1 MTSKTSPEGSTR
13 RIPSGSPPG
22 RGMDREETY
31 DNRRNMHRSESAQ
44 RPASRR
50 NSERLENRGQGR
62 SVPNRPV
69 SAKEPGYSK
78 GSRSGPARE
87 SGHSAGSRAAQGR
100 RAQSD
105 RHSGKPRESR
115 PGGSE
120 RSGRSRNQNK
130 NARDKSM
137 GNAPGSKTKAGD
149 TGEKRNV
156 RQPAESGRQGKQTR
170 RPKPRWKFMLGIL
183 LGIAFITGVGFLAVQ
198 LFETKKIT
206 VTGNQYVSEQEVID
220 WLLADEHSGNSLYL
234 LWKYNQNNVQQLP
247 AIEETKVGL
256 KNLVEVQVQVKEKD
270 FSGRIDYNEAFL
282 YFDQE
287 GIASLITGTEIE
299 GVPYIEGMEINP
311 EEVLLG
317 SVLPVT
323 DGQIFEELKNLMP
336 LLEKQDLSPDKIS
349 CAGADLTLH
358 FGGVRVQ
365 IGSSQFADRLAQVPP
380 ILEKLAELYADQTG
394 VLHLENYDVSG
405 SSIRFVP
412 DTAAQPQ
419 PETQ

>member
-1 MTSKTSPEGSTR
+1 MS
-13 RIPSGSPPG
+13 
-22 RGMDREETY
+22 
-31 DNRRNMHRSESAQ
+31 
-44 RPASRR
+44 
-50 NSERLENRGQGR
+50 
-62 SVPNRPV
+62 
-69 SAKEPGYSK
+69 
-78 GSRSGPARE
+78 
-87 SGHSAGSRAAQGR
+87 GSRAAPVRGAPPER
-100 RAQSD
+100 RSEKQ
-105 RHSGKPRESR
+105 RE
-115 PGGSE
+115 G
-120 RSGRSRNQNK
+120 RSGAAKRSGSGPSQSRQ
-130 NARDKSM
+130 AREKSS
-137 GNAPGSKTKAGD
+137 GRAPGSKAKAGHAKENRE
-149 TGEKRNV
+149 G
-156 RQPAESGRQGKQTR
+156 RQMPESGRQGKQAE
-170 RPKPRWKFMLGIL
+170 RPKSRWKLLLIIL
-183 LGIAFITGVGFLAVQ
+183 LGTAFIAGVGFLAIQ

-220 WLLADEHSGNSLYL
+220 WLLADEYSGNSLYL
-234 LWKYNQNNVQQLP
+234 LWKYNQNDVQQLP
-247 AIEETKVGL
+247 AVEETKVGL
-256 KNLVEVQVQVKEKD
+256 KNLVEVQVQVKEKS

-323 DGQIFEELKNLMP
+323 DGQIFEELKTLMP
-336 LLEKQDLSPDKIS
+336 LLEKQELSPDRIS

-365 IGSSQFADRLAQVPP
+365 IGSGQFADRLAQVPP

-394 VLHLENYDVSG
+394 VLHLENYDISG

>member
-1 MTSKTSPEGSTR
+1 MTAKRSPEGSTR
-13 RIPSGSPPG
+13 RIPSGGPPG
-22 RGMDREETY
+22 RGLDREEAY
-31 DNRRNMHRSESAQ
+31 DDRRSMRRSGTAQ
-44 RPASRR
+44 RPADRR
-50 NSERLENRGQGR
+50 NSESSGGREQSRMSGSRSAPAKESGRPSRSR
-62 SVPNRPV
+62 SVP
-69 SAKEPGYSK
+69 AKESGRPA
-78 GSRSGPARE
+78 GSRSAPARE
-87 SGHSAGSRAAQGR
+87 PGRPSGSRSAPGR
-100 RAQSD
+100 GAPPD
-105 RHSGKPRESR
+105 RRSEKQREGRSGGARRSG
-115 PGGSE
+115 GGS
-120 RSGRSRNQNK
+120 SQSRQ
-130 NARDKSM
+130 
-137 GNAPGSKTKAGD
+137 
-149 TGEKRNV
+149 
-156 RQPAESGRQGKQTR
+156 AE
-170 RPKPRWKFMLGIL
+170 RPKSRWKLLLVIL
-183 LGIAFITGVGFLAVQ
+183 LGTAFIAGVGFLAIQ

-234 LWKYNQNNVQQLP
+234 LWKYNQNDVQQLP
-247 AIEETKVGL
+247 AVEETKVGL
-256 KNLVEVQVQVKEKD
+256 KNLVEVQVQVKEKS

-317 SVLPVT
+317 SMLPVT
-323 DGQIFEELKNLMP
+323 DGQIFEELKTLMP
-336 LLEKQDLSPDKIS
+336 LLEKQELSPDRIS

-365 IGSSQFADRLAQVPP
+365 IGSGQFADRLAQVPP

>member
-1 MTSKTSPEGSTR
+1 MTAKRSPEGSTR
-13 RIPSGSPPG
+13 RIPSGGPPG
-22 RGMDREETY
+22 RGLDREEAY
-31 DNRRNMHRSESAQ
+31 DDRRSMRRSGTAQ
-44 RPASRR
+44 RPADRR
-50 NSERLENRGQGR
+50 NSENSGGREQSRMSGSRSAPAKESGRPSRSR
-62 SVPNRPV
+62 SVP
-69 SAKEPGYSK
+69 AKESGRPA
-78 GSRSGPARE
+78 GSRSAPARE
-87 SGHSAGSRAAQGR
+87 PGRPSGSRSAPGR
-100 RAQSD
+100 GAPPD
-105 RHSGKPRESR
+105 RRSEKQREGRSGGARRSG
-115 PGGSE
+115 GGS
-120 RSGRSRNQNK
+120 SQSRQ
-130 NARDKSM
+130 
-137 GNAPGSKTKAGD
+137 
-149 TGEKRNV
+149 
-156 RQPAESGRQGKQTR
+156 AE
-170 RPKPRWKFMLGIL
+170 RPKSRWKLLLVIL
-183 LGIAFITGVGFLAVQ
+183 LGTAFIAGVGFLAIQ

-234 LWKYNQNNVQQLP
+234 LWKYNQNDVQQLP
-247 AIEETKVGL
+247 AVEETKVGL
-256 KNLVEVQVQVKEKD
+256 KNLVEVQVQVKEKS

-323 DGQIFEELKNLMP
+323 DGQIFEELKTLMP
-336 LLEKQDLSPDKIS
+336 LLEKQELSPDRIS

-365 IGSSQFADRLAQVPP
+365 IGSGQFADRLAQVPP

>member
-1 MTSKTSPEGSTR
+1 MTAKRSPEGSTR
-13 RIPSGSPPG
+13 RIPSGGPPG
-22 RGMDREETY
+22 RGLDREEAY
-31 DNRRNMHRSESAQ
+31 DDRRSMRRSGTAQ
-44 RPASRR
+44 RPADRR
-50 NSERLENRGQGR
+50 NSESSGGR
-62 SVPNRPV
+62 EQSRMSRSRSAP
-69 SAKEPGYSK
+69 AKESGRMS
-78 GSRSGPARE
+78 GSRSAPARE
-87 SGHSAGSRAAQGR
+87 SGRPSGSRSAPGR
-100 RAQSD
+100 GAPPD
-105 RHSGKPRESR
+105 RRSEKQREGRSGGARRSG
-115 PGGSE
+115 GGSSQ
-120 RSGRSRNQNK
+120 SGQ
-130 NARDKSM
+130 
-137 GNAPGSKTKAGD
+137 
-149 TGEKRNV
+149 
-156 RQPAESGRQGKQTR
+156 AE
-170 RPKPRWKFMLGIL
+170 RPKSRWKLLLVLL
-183 LGIAFITGVGFLAVQ
+183 LGTAFIAGVGFLAIQ

-206 VTGNQYVSEQEVID
+206 VTGNQYVSEQEIID

-234 LWKYNQNNVQQLP
+234 LWKYNQNDVQQLP
-247 AIEETKVGL
+247 AVEETKVGL
-256 KNLVEVQVQVKEKD
+256 KNLVEVQVQVKEKS

-323 DGQIFEELKNLMP
+323 DGQIFEELKTLMP
-336 LLEKQDLSPDKIS
+336 LLEKQELSPDRIS

-365 IGSSQFADRLAQVPP
+365 IGSGQFADRLAQVPP

>member
-1 MTSKTSPEGSTR
+1 MTAKRSPEGSTR
-13 RIPSGSPPG
+13 RIPSGGPPG
-22 RGMDREETY
+22 RGMDREEAY
-31 DNRRNMHRSESAQ
+31 DDRRSMRWSGTAQ
-44 RPASRR
+44 RPADRR
-50 NSERLENRGQGR
+50 NSESSGGR
-62 SVPNRPV
+62 EQSRM
-69 SAKEPGYSK
+69 S
-78 GSRSGPARE
+78 GSRSAPA
-87 SGHSAGSRAAQGR
+87 
-100 RAQSD
+100 
-105 RHSGKPRESR
+105 K
-115 PGGSE
+115 
-120 RSGRSRNQNK
+120 
-130 NARDKSM
+130 
-137 GNAPGSKTKAGD
+137 
-149 TGEKRNV
+149 
-156 RQPAESGRQGKQTR
+156 ESGRPSRSRSAPAKESGRPSGSRSAPGRGAPPDRRSEKQR
-170 RPKPRWKFMLGIL
+170 EGRSGGARRSGGGSSQSRQAERPKSRWKLLLVLL
-183 LGIAFITGVGFLAVQ
+183 LGTAFIAGVGFLAIQ

-234 LWKYNQNNVQQLP
+234 LWKYNQNDVQQLP
-247 AIEETKVGL
+247 AVEETKVGL
-256 KNLVEVQVQVKEKD
+256 KNLVEVQVQVKEKS

-323 DGQIFEELKNLMP
+323 DGQIFEELKTLMP
-336 LLEKQDLSPDKIS
+336 LLEKQELSPDRIS

-358 FGGVRVQ
+358 FGGIRVQ

-419 PETQ
+419 PENQ

>member
-1 MTSKTSPEGSTR
+1 MTAKRSPEGSTR
-13 RIPSGSPPG
+13 RIPSGGPPG
-22 RGMDREETY
+22 RGLDREEAY
-31 DNRRNMHRSESAQ
+31 DDRRSMRRSGTAQ
-44 RPASRR
+44 RPADRR
-50 NSERLENRGQGR
+50 NSENSGGR
-62 SVPNRPV
+62 EQSRM
-69 SAKEPGYSK
+69 S
-78 GSRSGPARE
+78 GSRSAPA
-87 SGHSAGSRAAQGR
+87 
-100 RAQSD
+100 
-105 RHSGKPRESR
+105 K
-115 PGGSE
+115 
-120 RSGRSRNQNK
+120 
-130 NARDKSM
+130 
-137 GNAPGSKTKAGD
+137 
-149 TGEKRNV
+149 
-156 RQPAESGRQGKQTR
+156 ESGRPSGSRSAPGRGVPPDRRSEKQR
-170 RPKPRWKFMLGIL
+170 EGRSGGARRSGGGSSQSRQAERPKSRWKLLLVIL
-183 LGIAFITGVGFLAVQ
+183 LGTAFIAGVGFLAIQ

-234 LWKYNQNNVQQLP
+234 LWKYNQNDVQQLP
-247 AIEETKVGL
+247 AVEETKVGL
-256 KNLVEVQVQVKEKD
+256 KNLVEVQVQVKEKS

-323 DGQIFEELKNLMP
+323 DGQIFEELKALMP
-336 LLEKQDLSPDKIS
+336 LLEKQELSPDRIS

-365 IGSSQFADRLAQVPP
+365 IGSGQFADRLAQVPP

>member
-1 MTSKTSPEGSTR
+1 MTAKRSPEGSTR
-13 RIPSGSPPG
+13 RIPSGGLPG
-22 RGMDREETY
+22 RGLDREEAY
-31 DNRRNMHRSESAQ
+31 DDRRSMRRSGTAQ
-44 RPASRR
+44 RPADRR
-50 NSERLENRGQGR
+50 NSESSGGR
-62 SVPNRPV
+62 EQSCM
-69 SAKEPGYSK
+69 S
-78 GSRSGPARE
+78 GSRSAPAKESGRPSRSRSAPAKESGRPSGSRSAPARE
-87 SGHSAGSRAAQGR
+87 PGRPSGSRSAPGR
-100 RAQSD
+100 GAPPD
-105 RHSGKPRESR
+105 RRSEKQREGRSGGARRSG
-115 PGGSE
+115 GGS
-120 RSGRSRNQNK
+120 SQSRQ
-130 NARDKSM
+130 
-137 GNAPGSKTKAGD
+137 
-149 TGEKRNV
+149 
-156 RQPAESGRQGKQTR
+156 AE
-170 RPKPRWKFMLGIL
+170 RPKSRWKLLLVLL
-183 LGIAFITGVGFLAVQ
+183 LGTAFIAGVGFLAIQ

-234 LWKYNQNNVQQLP
+234 LWKYNQNDVQQLP
-247 AIEETKVGL
+247 AVEETKVGL
-256 KNLVEVQVQVKEKD
+256 KNLVEVQVQVKEKS

-323 DGQIFEELKNLMP
+323 DGQIFEELKTLMP
-336 LLEKQDLSPDKIS
+336 LLEKQELSPDRIS

-419 PETQ
+419 PENQ

>member
-1 MTSKTSPEGSTR
+1 MTAKRSPEGSTR
-13 RIPSGSPPG
+13 RIPSGGPPG
-22 RGMDREETY
+22 RGMDREEAY
-31 DNRRNMHRSESAQ
+31 DDRRSMRRSGTAQ
-44 RPASRR
+44 RPADRR
-50 NSERLENRGQGR
+50 NSESSGGR
-62 SVPNRPV
+62 EQSRM
-69 SAKEPGYSK
+69 S
-78 GSRSGPARE
+78 GSRSAPAKESGRPSRSRSAPARE
-87 SGHSAGSRAAQGR
+87 SGRPSGSRSA
-100 RAQSD
+100 
-105 RHSGKPRESR
+105 P
-115 PGGSE
+115 
-120 RSGRSRNQNK
+120 
-130 NARDKSM
+130 AR
-137 GNAPGSKTKAGD
+137 
-149 TGEKRNV
+149 
-156 RQPAESGRQGKQTR
+156 ESGRPSGSRSAPGRGAPPDRRSEKQR
-170 RPKPRWKFMLGIL
+170 EGRSGGARRSGGGSSQSGQAERPKSRWKLLLVLL
-183 LGIAFITGVGFLAVQ
+183 LGTAFIAGVGFLAIQ

-206 VTGNQYVSEQEVID
+206 VTGNQYVSEQEIID

-234 LWKYNQNNVQQLP
+234 LWKYNQNDVQQLP
-247 AIEETKVGL
+247 AVEETKVGL
-256 KNLVEVQVQVKEKD
+256 KNLVEVQVQVKEKS

-323 DGQIFEELKNLMP
+323 DGQIFEELKTLMP
-336 LLEKQDLSPDKIS
+336 LLEKQELSPDRIS

-365 IGSSQFADRLAQVPP
+365 IGSGQFADRLAQVPP

>member
-1 MTSKTSPEGSTR
+1 MTAKRSPEGGTR
-13 RIPSGSPPG
+13 RIPSGGPPG
-22 RGMDREETY
+22 RGLDREEAY
-31 DNRRNMHRSESAQ
+31 DDRRSMRRSGTAQ
-44 RPASRR
+44 RPADRR
-50 NSERLENRGQGR
+50 NSESSRGREQSR
-62 SVPNRPV
+62 MS
-69 SAKEPGYSK
+69 
-78 GSRSGPARE
+78 GSRSAPAKESGRPSRSRSAPAKESGRPSRSRSAPARE
-87 SGHSAGSRAAQGR
+87 PGRPSGSRSAPGR
-100 RAQSD
+100 GAPPD
-105 RHSGKPRESR
+105 RRSEKQREGRSGGARRSG
-115 PGGSE
+115 GGS
-120 RSGRSRNQNK
+120 SQSRQ
-130 NARDKSM
+130 
-137 GNAPGSKTKAGD
+137 
-149 TGEKRNV
+149 
-156 RQPAESGRQGKQTR
+156 AE
-170 RPKPRWKFMLGIL
+170 RPKSRWKLLLVIL
-183 LGIAFITGVGFLAVQ
+183 LGTAFIAGVGFLAIQ

-220 WLLADEHSGNSLYL
+220 WLLADEYSGNSLYL
-234 LWKYNQNNVQQLP
+234 LWKYNQNDVQQLP
-247 AIEETKVGL
+247 AVEETKVGL
-256 KNLVEVQVQVKEKD
+256 KNLVEVQVQVKEKS

-323 DGQIFEELKNLMP
+323 DGQIFEELKILMP
-336 LLEKQDLSPDKIS
+336 LLEKQELSPDRIS

-365 IGSSQFADRLAQVPP
+365 IGSGQFADRLAQVPP

-412 DTAAQPQ
+412 DTAARPQ
-419 PETQ
+419 PENQ

>member
-1 MTSKTSPEGSTR
+1 MTAKRSPEDSTR
-13 RIPSGSPPG
+13 RIPSGGPPG
-22 RGMDREETY
+22 RGLDREEAY
-31 DNRRNMHRSESAQ
+31 DDRRSMRRSGTAQ
-44 RPASRR
+44 RPADRR
-50 NSERLENRGQGR
+50 NSESSRGREQSR
-62 SVPNRPV
+62 MS
-69 SAKEPGYSK
+69 
-78 GSRSGPARE
+78 GSRSAPAKESGRPSRSRSAPAKESGRPSRSRSAPARE
-87 SGHSAGSRAAQGR
+87 SGRPSGSRSAPGR
-100 RAQSD
+100 GAPPD
-105 RHSGKPRESR
+105 RRSEKQREGRSGGARRSG
-115 PGGSE
+115 GGS
-120 RSGRSRNQNK
+120 SQSRQ
-130 NARDKSM
+130 
-137 GNAPGSKTKAGD
+137 
-149 TGEKRNV
+149 
-156 RQPAESGRQGKQTR
+156 AE
-170 RPKPRWKFMLGIL
+170 RPKSRWKLLLVIL
-183 LGIAFITGVGFLAVQ
+183 LGTAFIAGVGFLAIQ

-234 LWKYNQNNVQQLP
+234 LWKYNQNDVQQLP
-247 AIEETKVGL
+247 AVEETKVGL
-256 KNLVEVQVQVKEKD
+256 KNLVEVQVQVKEKS

-323 DGQIFEELKNLMP
+323 DGQIFEELKTLMP
-336 LLEKQDLSPDKIS
+336 LLEKQELSPDRIS

-365 IGSSQFADRLAQVPP
+365 IGSGQFADRLAQVPP

-412 DTAAQPQ
+412 DTAARPQ
-419 PETQ
+419 PENQ

>member
-1 MTSKTSPEGSTR
+1 MTAKRSPEGGTR
-13 RIPSGSPPG
+13 RIPSGGPPG
-22 RGMDREETY
+22 RGLDREEAY
-31 DNRRNMHRSESAQ
+31 DDRRSMRRSGTAQ
-44 RPASRR
+44 RPADRR
-50 NSERLENRGQGR
+50 NSESSGGR
-62 SVPNRPV
+62 EQSRM
-69 SAKEPGYSK
+69 S
-78 GSRSGPARE
+78 GSRSAPARE
-87 SGHSAGSRAAQGR
+87 PGR
-100 RAQSD
+100 PS
-105 RHSGKPRESR
+105 
-115 PGGSE
+115 
-120 RSGRSRNQNK
+120 RSR
-130 NARDKSM
+130 S
-137 GNAPGSKTKAGD
+137 APAK
-149 TGEKRNV
+149 
-156 RQPAESGRQGKQTR
+156 ESGRPSRSRSAPAREPGRPSGSRSAPGRGAPPDRSGGARRSGGGSSQSRQAE
-170 RPKPRWKFMLGIL
+170 RPKSRWKLLLVIL
-183 LGIAFITGVGFLAVQ
+183 LGTAFIAGVGFLAIQ

-220 WLLADEHSGNSLYL
+220 WLLADEYSGNSLYL
-234 LWKYNQNNVQQLP
+234 LWKYNQNDVQQLP
-247 AIEETKVGL
+247 AVEETKVGL
-256 KNLVEVQVQVKEKD
+256 KNLVEVQVQVKEKS

-323 DGQIFEELKNLMP
+323 DGQIFEELKTLMP
-336 LLEKQDLSPDKIS
+336 LLEKQELSPDRIS

-365 IGSSQFADRLAQVPP
+365 IGSGQFADRLAQVPP

-412 DTAAQPQ
+412 DTAARPQ
-419 PETQ
+419 PENQ

>member
-1 MTSKTSPEGSTR
+1 MTAKRSPEGSTR
-13 RIPSGSPPG
+13 RIPSGGPPG
-22 RGMDREETY
+22 RGMDREEAY
-31 DNRRNMHRSESAQ
+31 DDRRSMRRSGTAQ
-44 RPASRR
+44 RPADRR
-50 NSERLENRGQGR
+50 NSESSGGR
-62 SVPNRPV
+62 EQSRM
-69 SAKEPGYSK
+69 S
-78 GSRSGPARE
+78 GSRSAPAKESGRPSRSRSAPARE
-87 SGHSAGSRAAQGR
+87 SGRPSRSRSAPAREPGRPSGSRSAPGR
-100 RAQSD
+100 GAPPD
-105 RHSGKPRESR
+105 RRSEKQREGRSGGARRSG
-115 PGGSE
+115 GGS
-120 RSGRSRNQNK
+120 SQSRQ
-130 NARDKSM
+130 
-137 GNAPGSKTKAGD
+137 
-149 TGEKRNV
+149 
-156 RQPAESGRQGKQTR
+156 AE
-170 RPKPRWKFMLGIL
+170 RPKSRWKLLLVIL
-183 LGIAFITGVGFLAVQ
+183 LGTAFIAGVGFLAIQ

-206 VTGNQYVSEQEVID
+206 VTGNQYVSEQEIID

-234 LWKYNQNNVQQLP
+234 LWKYNQNDVQQLP
-247 AIEETKVGL
+247 AVEETKVGL
-256 KNLVEVQVQVKEKD
+256 KNLVEVQVQVKEKS

-323 DGQIFEELKNLMP
+323 DGQIFEELKTLMP
-336 LLEKQDLSPDKIS
+336 LLEKQELSPDRIS

-365 IGSSQFADRLAQVPP
+365 IGSGQFADRLAQVPP

>member
-1 MTSKTSPEGSTR
+1 MTAKRSPEGSTR
-13 RIPSGSPPG
+13 RIPSGGPPG
-22 RGMDREETY
+22 RGMDREEAY
-31 DNRRNMHRSESAQ
+31 DDRRSMRRSGTAQ
-44 RPASRR
+44 RPADRR
-50 NSERLENRGQGR
+50 NSESSGGR
-62 SVPNRPV
+62 EQSRM
-69 SAKEPGYSK
+69 S
-78 GSRSGPARE
+78 GSRSAPAKESGRPSRSRSAPARE
-87 SGHSAGSRAAQGR
+87 PGRPSGSRSAPGR
-100 RAQSD
+100 GAPPD
-105 RHSGKPRESR
+105 RRSEKQREGRSGGARRSG
-115 PGGSE
+115 GGS
-120 RSGRSRNQNK
+120 SQSRQ
-130 NARDKSM
+130 
-137 GNAPGSKTKAGD
+137 
-149 TGEKRNV
+149 
-156 RQPAESGRQGKQTR
+156 AE
-170 RPKPRWKFMLGIL
+170 RPKSRWKLLLVIL
-183 LGIAFITGVGFLAVQ
+183 LGTAFIAGVGFLAIQ

-206 VTGNQYVSEQEVID
+206 VTGNQYVSEQEIID

-234 LWKYNQNNVQQLP
+234 LWKYNQNDVQQLP
-247 AIEETKVGL
+247 AVEETKVGL
-256 KNLVEVQVQVKEKD
+256 KNLVEVQVQVKEKS

-323 DGQIFEELKNLMP
+323 DGQIFEELKTLMP
-336 LLEKQDLSPDKIS
+336 LLEKQELSPDRIS

-365 IGSSQFADRLAQVPP
+365 IGSGQFADRLAQVPP

>member
-1 MTSKTSPEGSTR
+1 MTAKRSPEGGTR
-13 RIPSGSPPG
+13 RIPSGGPPG
-22 RGMDREETY
+22 RGLDREEAY
-31 DNRRNMHRSESAQ
+31 DDRRSMRRSGTAQ
-44 RPASRR
+44 RPADRR
-50 NSERLENRGQGR
+50 NSESSGGR
-62 SVPNRPV
+62 EQSRM
-69 SAKEPGYSK
+69 S
-78 GSRSGPARE
+78 GSRSAPAREPGRPSRSRSAPAKESGRMSGSRSAPARE
-87 SGHSAGSRAAQGR
+87 SGRPSGSRSAPGR
-100 RAQSD
+100 GAPPD
-105 RHSGKPRESR
+105 RRSEKQREGRSGGARRSG
-115 PGGSE
+115 GGS
-120 RSGRSRNQNK
+120 SQSRQ
-130 NARDKSM
+130 
-137 GNAPGSKTKAGD
+137 
-149 TGEKRNV
+149 
-156 RQPAESGRQGKQTR
+156 AE
-170 RPKPRWKFMLGIL
+170 RPKSRWKLLLVLL
-183 LGIAFITGVGFLAVQ
+183 LGTAFIAGVGFLAIQ
-198 LFETKKIT
+198 LFETKKII
-206 VTGNQYVSEQEVID
+206 VTGNQYVSEQEIID

-234 LWKYNQNNVQQLP
+234 LWKYNQNDVQQLP
-247 AIEETKVGL
+247 AVEETKVGL
-256 KNLVEVQVQVKEKD
+256 KNLVEVQVQVKEKS

-358 FGGVRVQ
+358 FGGVGVQ
-365 IGSSQFADRLAQVPP
+365 IGSGQFADRLAQVPP

-419 PETQ
+419 PENQ

>member
-1 MTSKTSPEGSTR
+1 MTAKRSPEGSTR
-13 RIPSGSPPG
+13 RIPSGGPPG
-22 RGMDREETY
+22 RGMDREEAY
-31 DNRRNMHRSESAQ
+31 DDRRSMRRSGTAQ
-44 RPASRR
+44 RPADRR
-50 NSERLENRGQGR
+50 NSESSGGR
-62 SVPNRPV
+62 EQSRM
-69 SAKEPGYSK
+69 S
-78 GSRSGPARE
+78 GSRSAPAKESGRPSRSRSAPARE
-87 SGHSAGSRAAQGR
+87 SGRPSGSRSAPAREPGR
-100 RAQSD
+100 PSGSRSAPGRGAPPD
-105 RHSGKPRESR
+105 RRSEKQREGRSGGARRSG
-115 PGGSE
+115 GGSSQ
-120 RSGRSRNQNK
+120 SGQ
-130 NARDKSM
+130 
-137 GNAPGSKTKAGD
+137 
-149 TGEKRNV
+149 
-156 RQPAESGRQGKQTR
+156 AE
-170 RPKPRWKFMLGIL
+170 RPKSRWKLLLVLL
-183 LGIAFITGVGFLAVQ
+183 LGTAFIAGVGFLAIQ

-206 VTGNQYVSEQEVID
+206 VTGNQYVSEQEIID

-234 LWKYNQNNVQQLP
+234 LWKYNQNDVQQLP
-247 AIEETKVGL
+247 AVEETKVGL
-256 KNLVEVQVQVKEKD
+256 KNLVEVQVQVKEKS

-323 DGQIFEELKNLMP
+323 DGQIFEELKTLMP
-336 LLEKQDLSPDKIS
+336 LLEKQELSPDRIS

-365 IGSSQFADRLAQVPP
+365 IGSGQFADRLAQVPP

>member
-1 MTSKTSPEGSTR
+1 MTAKRSPEGSTR
-13 RIPSGSPPG
+13 RIPSGGPPG
-22 RGMDREETY
+22 RGLDREEAY
-31 DNRRNMHRSESAQ
+31 DDRRSMRRSGTAQ
-44 RPASRR
+44 RPADRR
-50 NSERLENRGQGR
+50 NSESSRGREQSR
-62 SVPNRPV
+62 MS
-69 SAKEPGYSK
+69 
-78 GSRSGPARE
+78 GSRSAPAKESGRPSRSRSAPARE
-87 SGHSAGSRAAQGR
+87 SGRPSGSRSAPGR
-100 RAQSD
+100 GAPPD
-105 RHSGKPRESR
+105 RRSEKQREGRSGGARRSG
-115 PGGSE
+115 GGS
-120 RSGRSRNQNK
+120 SQSRQ
-130 NARDKSM
+130 
-137 GNAPGSKTKAGD
+137 
-149 TGEKRNV
+149 
-156 RQPAESGRQGKQTR
+156 AE
-170 RPKPRWKFMLGIL
+170 RPKSRWKLLLVIL
-183 LGIAFITGVGFLAVQ
+183 LGTAFIAGVGFLAIQ

-234 LWKYNQNNVQQLP
+234 LWKYNQNDVQQLP
-247 AIEETKVGL
+247 AVEETKVGL
-256 KNLVEVQVQVKEKD
+256 KNLVEVQVQVKEKS

-323 DGQIFEELKNLMP
+323 DGQIFEELKTLMP
-336 LLEKQDLSPDKIS
+336 LLEKQELSPDRIS

-365 IGSSQFADRLAQVPP
+365 IGSGQFADRLAQVPP

-412 DTAAQPQ
+412 DTAARPQ
-419 PETQ
+419 PENQ

>member
-1 MTSKTSPEGSTR
+1 MTAKRSPEGSTR
-13 RIPSGSPPG
+13 RIPSGGPPG
-22 RGMDREETY
+22 RGLDREEAY
-31 DNRRNMHRSESAQ
+31 DDRRSMRRSGTAQ
-44 RPASRR
+44 RPADRR
-50 NSERLENRGQGR
+50 NSESSGGR
-62 SVPNRPV
+62 EQSRM
-69 SAKEPGYSK
+69 S
-78 GSRSGPARE
+78 GSRSAPAKESGRPSRSRSMPAREPGRPSGSRSAPARE
-87 SGHSAGSRAAQGR
+87 SGRPSGSHSAPGR
-100 RAQSD
+100 GAPPD
-105 RHSGKPRESR
+105 RRSEKQREGRSGGARRSG
-115 PGGSE
+115 GGSNQ
-120 RSGRSRNQNK
+120 SRQ
-130 NARDKSM
+130 
-137 GNAPGSKTKAGD
+137 
-149 TGEKRNV
+149 
-156 RQPAESGRQGKQTR
+156 AE
-170 RPKPRWKFMLGIL
+170 RPKSRWKLLLVLL
-183 LGIAFITGVGFLAVQ
+183 LGTAFIAGVGFLAIQ

-206 VTGNQYVSEQEVID
+206 VTGNQYVSEQEIID

-234 LWKYNQNNVQQLP
+234 LWKYNQNDVQQLP
-247 AIEETKVGL
+247 AVEETKVGL
-256 KNLVEVQVQVKEKD
+256 KNLVEVQVQVKEKS

-323 DGQIFEELKNLMP
+323 DGQIFEELKTLMP
-336 LLEKQDLSPDKIS
+336 LLEKQELSPDRIS

-365 IGSSQFADRLAQVPP
+365 IGSGQFADRLAQVPP